1 MPAYVEYEDKLKEA
15 GVDSVIIYCVNDP
28 AVMMA
33 WAKDQGLE
41 NWEIT
46 NGDGF
51 VSFVSDPK
59 SDLTKACGMTMSHPG
74 PLSVGLFE
82 RSKRFA
88 FYAEKGTVKYVKVSE
103 YEGDPAGDDY
113 PEETLPAKMIEGIK
127 AIHIV
132 E

>member
-33 WAKDQGLE
+33 WAKDQGIE

-46 NGDGF
+46 ESDGF

-59 SDLTKACGMTMSHPG
+59 SDLTTACGMTMTHPG

-82 RSKRFA
+82 RCKRFA
-88 FYAEKGTVKYVKVSE
+88 FYAEKGTVKVVNVSE

-113 PEETLPAKMIEGIK
+113 PELTLPASVIEAIK
-127 AIHIV
+127 KA
-132 E
+132 